1 MFVWPAADER
11 VRAGSEAEE
20 GQMKLRMLIVRA
32 DGKLTIHELT
42 DCPTDEQ
49 LQDIVGGD
57 IELVRH
63 FDRFEGYPCVAF
75 RREQGALLGLP
86 FNRTATVLWRL
97 HLGFSEKHMP
107 EVLVGDI
114 VIIRAGDEE
123 LLREAVDSAPA
134 GAQKAKAP
142 PEQPEPAV
150 KVGYIMSPRPK

>member
-1 MFVWPAADER
+1 
-11 VRAGSEAEE
+11 
-20 GQMKLRMLIVRA
+20 MKLRMLIVRA
-32 DGKLTIHELT
+32 DGKLTIHDLT

-57 IELVRH
+57 IELVRY

-107 EVLVGDI
+107 EALMGDI
-114 VIIRAGDEE
+114 VIIRTGDEE
-123 LLREAVDSAPA
+123 TSRDWEAAGGASADVLKVLK
-134 GAQKAKAP
+134 G
-142 PEQPEPAV
+142 V
-150 KVGYIMSPRPK
+150 K